1 MLNKGSFIMQTK
13 VTFRHIK
20 STQDLQQAAL
30 EAVKKFKKYS
40 DSITSANVEF
50 IADNS
55 SKVQF
60 TLNVQGGTL
69 VVEESSEDFMKSL
82 RAATDK
88 MVRQLKKHKEK
99 MNHRN

>member
-1 MLNKGSFIMQTK
+1 MQTK
-13 VTFRHIK
+13 VTFRHTK
-20 STQDLQQAAL
+20 STPDLQQAAL
-30 EAVKKFKKYS
+30 EAVKKFTKYS

-50 IADNS
+50 IVDNN

-60 TLNVQGGTL
+60 TLNVQGNTL

-82 RAATDK
+82 RTATDK